1 MKQYEVRVFMGGQES
16 PGVFVFADCYSEAVE
31 VAKREG
37 KITLPTEETATV
49 AVINT
54 DDVAMQFTVSQAV

>member
-1 MKQYEVRVFMGGQES
+1 MGGQES